1 MTWKFISRRGNL
13 HLRITKDRVSVYKSL
28 SVPVEPDE
36 ITENKI
42 SRKCKSK
49 AYADEAVRY
58 WNGRCEALRLEVIDS
73 DLSAQA
79 ILKRLTGVSK
89 SADLFEFA
97 DKYISRMSK
106 QGTIENRNAIIQKL
120 KSYRGALLFS
130 DITFTFLKD
139 YEAHLLKFNKVNTVA
154 RDLRFIKALF
164 NAAEREEVI
173 RPGKSPFRKFKI
185 RLEEVVKVHLT
196 EQELAKIKALKLEG
210 LEDRVRDVFFAQIL
224 TLGSRVGDV
233 LSLKKE
239 NLNGN
244 YITFKQRKT
253 GAAMRI
259 FVTDELR
266 AIIDRYD
273 GDFLFPFLVEG
284 TFNEIKTK
292 TALINKY
299 LKKITMKAE
308 IQKKVSTHTA
318 RHTVSHLADSSGVS
332 MLKISKMLGHKKAST
347 TDNYLRSINTTGH
360 EDEAKIISKKLG

>member
-1 MTWKFISRRGNL
+1 
-13 HLRITKDRVSVYKSL
+13 
-28 SVPVEPDE
+28 
-36 ITENKI
+36 
-42 SRKCKSK
+42 
-49 AYADEAVRY
+49 
-58 WNGRCEALRLEVIDS
+58 
-73 DLSAQA
+73 
-79 ILKRLTGVSK
+79 
-89 SADLFEFA
+89 
-97 DKYISRMSK
+97 
-106 QGTIENRNAIIQKL
+106 
-120 KSYRGALLFS
+120 
-130 DITFTFLKD
+130 
-139 YEAHLLKFNKVNTVA
+139 
-154 RDLRFIKALF
+154 
-164 NAAEREEVI
+164 
-173 RPGKSPFRKFKI
+173 
-185 RLEEVVKVHLT
+185 
-196 EQELAKIKALKLEG
+196 
-210 LEDRVRDVFFAQIL
+210 
-224 TLGSRVGDV
+224 
-233 LSLKKE
+233 
-239 NLNGN
+239 LNGN